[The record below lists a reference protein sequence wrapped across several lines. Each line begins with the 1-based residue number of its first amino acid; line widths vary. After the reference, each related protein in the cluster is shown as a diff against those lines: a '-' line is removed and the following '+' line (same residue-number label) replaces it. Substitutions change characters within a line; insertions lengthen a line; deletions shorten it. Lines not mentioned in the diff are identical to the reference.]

1 MCTTTNIKNQ
11 GSLPLLKNNKIHK
24 SCKSFKVGRPKSIK
38 NLYLKP
44 KEGLRG
50 VNMHYHEF
58 QKKEM
63 LNHQCKAKFELEQHN
78 VHNVKV
84 QGVTTFALNPRTY

>member
-11 GSLPLLKNNKIHK
+11 GSLPLLENNKIHK

-63 LNHQCKAKFELEQHN
+63 LNQQCKAKFELEQHD

-84 QGVTTFALNPRTY
+84 QGVTTFALNPRPY